1 MANQHRSV
9 LSDQHQPAPT
19 GGRGYLALTRWVIF
33 IERHWFYCG
42 RFYAVVGAFL
52 AIAWFGLF
60 AYLPSWL
67 HFIVLSCAVAAI
79 FYSLRGSKL
88 GWQWPSEQAAARR
101 LETDSALA
109 HRPFEALAAR
119 PATPL
124 VESTQRG
131 VWKAHQARARQA
143 LAQLKLPR
151 FAFVLP
157 LGERYAVIRLVIPV
171 LVMVAV
177 AAGWGELGLRLSQAL
192 TVPDVHA
199 PSVSRSI
206 APLDAWITPPA
217 YTKLPP
223 IMLAQSESGAFR
235 DTGVPVPA
243 GSVLALRVNLGAD
256 GGDTPPILRT
266 SSSDA
271 AFKAAGA
278 GGFTFDAP
286 VPDTTQLD
294 VRLGW
299 SSLAKWRVAY
309 VPDQAPEIVWR
320 TEPKID
326 GQDIV
331 LDFTAHDDYGLT
343 KIEVV
348 LDLAVSA
355 PGLSNRTVKTSLAG
369 AGQKNLDGKVR
380 LDLTTN
386 SWSGMPVTL
395 RLAVTDQIN
404 QVAMTAPVTLTLPER
419 KFDNPVAR
427 MLVAARKKLLISPDV
442 SWTSTSNMMAGIAN
456 NPAAFHGDFTVLLA
470 LRSAAMR
477 MHLDQK
483 HVGLTPAAEMMWQ
496 VALRLETGGLVAAQ
510 DALRAAQRKLEE
522 ALANNADPETIKQLT
537 QQLGQAMA
545 QYMQALSENLAAQ
558 QGEIPPELMD
568 DDAGRNI
575 ADEIMQKM
583 QQIQDL
589 SATGAREAAQQ
600 KLQELQKMLQD
611 LAQAKPMTP
620 EQQAD
625 MADFKKLKNLI
636 DKQQKLQDDTD
647 KAEQKPGSAEGSALA
662 QQQDKLRDSLG
673 QIVRSLTERHPDVPP
688 QLATADQSM
697 KGAGQSLGR
706 QEWPE
711 AKSKQGK
718 ALDALKEMSKDMQK
732 NMKMQVLRLPSGRK
746 EGKSG
751 SRPDPFATPNPT
763 DQVEDDGSIK
773 VPTQEKVKRAREI
786 LDELR
791 RRSGEYERPQ
801 EEREYIERL
810 LNSF

>member
-19 GGRGYLALTRWVIF
+19 AGRGYVALTRWVIF

-42 RFYAVVGAFL
+42 RFYAVLGVFL
-52 AIAWFGLF
+52 AITWFGLF
-60 AYLPSWL
+60 VYLSSLL
-67 HFIVLSCAVAAI
+67 HFIVLACVVAAI
-79 FYSLRGSKL
+79 FYSLGGSKL
-88 GWQWPSEQAAARR
+88 GWLWPSEQAAARR

-119 PATPL
+119 PAVPL
-124 VESTQRG
+124 LESTQRG
-131 VWKAHQARARQA
+131 VWKEHQARARQA

-151 FAFVLP
+151 FAFVPP
-157 LGERYAVIRLVIPV
+157 LGERYAAIRLVIPV
-171 LVMVAV
+171 LVMIAAV
-177 AAGWGELGLRLSQAL
+177 AGWGNLEQRLAQAL
-192 TVPDVHA
+192 TLPDVHA
-199 PSVSRSI
+199 PLVSRAI

-235 DTGVPVPA
+235 DTVVQVPA
-243 GSVLALRVNLGAD
+243 GSILALRVNLGAD
-256 GGDTPPILRT
+256 SGDTAPILRT
-266 SSSDA
+266 SSGDA
-271 AFKAAGA
+271 AFKAAGG
-278 GGFTFDAP
+278 GGFTLDAP
-286 VPDTTQLD
+286 VPNTTRLD

-299 SSLAKWRVAY
+299 SSLAQWRVDY
-309 VPDQAPEIVWR
+309 VADQPPEIAWR

-326 GQDIV
+326 GQDIA

-355 PGLSNRTVKTSLAG
+355 PGLSNRTVKVSLAG
-369 AGQKNLDGKVR
+369 AGQKNLDGKTR

-386 SWSGMPVTL
+386 SWAGMPVTL
-395 RLAVTDQIN
+395 RLAVADQVN
-404 QVAMTAPVTLTLPER
+404 QVVMTTPVTLTLPER

-427 MLVAARKKLLISPDV
+427 MLVAARKKLLMNPGA
-442 SWTSTSNMMAGIAN
+442 SWVPTSNMMAGIAN

-470 LRSAAMR
+470 LRSTAMR

-483 HVGLTPAAEMMWQ
+483 HASLTPVAEMMWQ

-510 DALRAAQRKLEE
+510 DELRAAQRKLEE

-558 QGEIPPELMD
+558 QGDIPPELMD

-575 ADEIMQKM
+575 ADEITRKM
-583 QQIQDL
+583 QEIQDL

-636 DKQQKLQDDTD
+636 DKQQKLQDDTG
-647 KAEQKPGSAEGSALA
+647 KAEQKADAAAGNELT
-662 QQQDKLRDSLG
+662 QQQDKLRDELG

-697 KGAGQSLGR
+697 KSAGQNLGR

-718 ALDALKEMSKDMQK
+718 ALDALKEMSKDMQQ
-732 NMKMQVLRLPSGRK
+732 NMKMQVLRMPSGRK

-751 SRPDPFATPNPT
+751 SRPDPFAPPTPT

-773 VPTQEKVKRAREI
+773 VPSQEKIKRARAI